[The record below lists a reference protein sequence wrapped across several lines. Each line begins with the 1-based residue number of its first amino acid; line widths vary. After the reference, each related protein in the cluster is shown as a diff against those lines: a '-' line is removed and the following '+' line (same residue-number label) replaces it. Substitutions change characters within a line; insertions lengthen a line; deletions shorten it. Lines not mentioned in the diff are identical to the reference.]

1 MVDEDGVVTSLNEP
15 DQTRRAGRIQSVARA
30 LSIIDEISANRTMR
44 AQEIASSLGLNLTTA
59 VHLLNTL
66 TDCGYLNKHGRA
78 YSLSTEKVLSL
89 YSQIEA
95 DVRPSP
101 AVLSALHQ
109 VTEQTGESG
118 YASCWI
124 GDDVMI
130 IAVAEGN
137 HAIRVAALQIGRAG
151 DIHARSSGKCL
162 LAFAPRDQA
171 ERLLTNR
178 TLNRRTANTIVDVDA
193 MRAELAQ
200 IRDRGYAIDRGE
212 YLDGVWGIAVPMYL
226 GERHPQCALT
236 LTMPADRFA
245 ANESACVKAL
255 LDAARA

>member
-1 MVDEDGVVTSLNEP
+1 MVDAGGDVAVSSEP
-15 DQTRRAGRIQSVARA
+15 EQVRRAGRIQSVARA
-30 LSIIDEISANRTMR
+30 LAILDEISAKRSMR
-44 AQEIASSLGLNLTTA
+44 GQEVASSLGLNLTTA

-66 TDCGYLNKHGRA
+66 TECGYLAKHGRA

-95 DVRPSP
+95 DARPSP
-101 AVLSALHQ
+101 AVLSALLQ
-109 VTEQTGESG
+109 VTEETGESG
-118 YASCWI
+118 YASCWA

-130 IAVAEGN
+130 IAVAEGR

-162 LAFAPRDQA
+162 LAFAPQGQA
-171 ERLLTNR
+171 ERLLTSR
-178 TLNRRTANTIVDVDA
+178 ALHRRTANTIVDVDA
-193 MRAELAQ
+193 MRVELSQ

-226 GERHPQCALT
+226 GERYPQCALT
-236 LTMPADRFA
+236 ITMPADRFA
-245 ANESACVKAL
+245 ANETACVQAL
-255 LDAARA
+255 LAAAGA

>member
-1 MVDEDGVVTSLNEP
+1 MVDESEDAASSGEP
-15 DQTRRAGRIQSVARA
+15 DQARRAGRIQSVARA
-30 LSIIDEISANRTMR
+30 LAILDEISANRSMR
-44 AQEIASSLGLNLTTA
+44 GQEIASSLGLNLTTA

-66 TDCGYLNKHGRA
+66 TECGYLAKHGRK

-95 DVRPSP
+95 DVKPSP

-118 YASCWI
+118 YASCWT

-162 LAFAPRDQA
+162 LAFAPHDHA
-171 ERLLTNR
+171 ERLLTSR
-178 TLNRRTANTIVDVDA
+178 TLTRRTANTIVEVDA

-200 IRDRGYAIDRGE
+200 IRERGYAIDRGE

-245 ANESACVKAL
+245 ANETAYVEAL
-255 LDAARA
+255 LAAASV

>member
-1 MVDEDGVVTSLNEP
+1 MVDEGADLASSGES
-15 DQTRRAGRIQSVARA
+15 DQGRRTGRIQSVARA
-30 LSIIDEISANRTMR
+30 LAILDEISANRTMR
-44 AQEIASSLGLNLTTA
+44 AQEIASSLGLNLTTT

-66 TDCGYLNKHGRA
+66 TDCGYLAKRGRA

-109 VTEQTGESG
+109 VTEETGESG
-118 YASCWI
+118 YASCWT

-162 LAFAPRDQA
+162 LAFAPQDQA
-171 ERLLTNR
+171 ERLLTSR
-178 TLNRRTANTIVDVDA
+178 ALNRRTANTIVDVDA
-193 MRAELAQ
+193 MRIELAQ
-200 IRDRGYAIDRGE
+200 IRERGYAIDRGE
-212 YLDGVWGIAVPMYL
+212 YLDGVWGIAVPVYL

-245 ANESACVKAL
+245 ANESVCVKAL
-255 LDAARA
+255 LAAASI

>member
-1 MVDEDGVVTSLNEP
+1 MVDAGGDAALTSEP
-15 DQTRRAGRIQSVARA
+15 DQVRRAGRIQSVTRA
-30 LSIIDEISANRTMR
+30 LAILDEISANRSMR
-44 AQEIASSLGLNLTTA
+44 GQEVASSLGLNLTTA

-66 TDCGYLNKHGRA
+66 TECGYLAKHGRA

-95 DVRPSP
+95 DARPSP

-109 VTEQTGESG
+109 VTEETGESG
-118 YASCWI
+118 YVSCWA

-130 IAVAEGN
+130 IAVAEGR

-162 LAFAPRDQA
+162 LAFAPQGQA
-171 ERLLTNR
+171 ERLLTSR
-178 TLNRRTANTIVDVDA
+178 ALHQRTANTIVDVDA
-193 MRAELAQ
+193 MRVELAQ
-200 IRDRGYAIDRGE
+200 IQDRGYAIDRGE

-226 GERHPQCALT
+226 GERYPQCALT

-245 ANESACVKAL
+245 ANETACVEAL
-255 LDAARA
+255 LTAARA